1 MQFNSFNMD
10 DDVTF
15 TNLMCHKCIT
25 TKKKKKKRIIQ
36 FQLCGDLSS
45 AFSKSHFFI
54 GILLFIK
61 ILRGHESSN
70 SQHQLLN
77 NNI

>member
-25 TKKKKKKRIIQ
+25 TKKKKKKGSFSFSYVEIKV
-36 FQLCGDLSS
+36 QLSAKVIFSLEYYSS
-45 AFSKSHFFI
+45 SKY
-54 GILLFIK
+54 
-61 ILRGHESSN
+61 
-70 SQHQLLN
+70 
-77 NNI
+77 

>member
-25 TKKKKKKRIIQ
+25 TKKKKKKKDHSVSVMWRFKFS
-36 FQLCGDLSS
+36 FQQ
-45 AFSKSHFFI
+45 KSFFHWNI
-54 GILLFIK
+54 TL
-61 ILRGHESSN
+61 
-70 SQHQLLN
+70 HQN
-77 NNI
+77 TKRA